1 MATPNSLPDSTV
13 QSTVASPALA
23 RRRPNERPK
32 GSLPTYSRPQT
43 YRSQNPPHALRT
55 SSLSTGR
62 YLSKGTK
69 DVLSRQHGV
78 DDETKQVPKGPEGVR
93 EGLREDTQDVL
104 DFLSNVA
111 ERAIHLRQRAEKL
124 SESATQERERIEGIA
139 TEECWNERSSG
150 QTTVKSQMGYLILSD
165 TEISWDGH
173 DAILY
178 SSQATARVGIRRA
191 PPDSGAPQ

>member
-1 MATPNSLPDSTV
+1 MATPNSPPDSTI

-55 SSLSTGR
+55 SSLLTGR

-78 DDETKQVPKGPEGVR
+78 DDETKQVPKRPEDVR
-93 EGLREDTQDVL
+93 DGLREDTQDVL
-104 DFLSNVA
+104 DFFSNLA
-111 ERAIHLRQRAEKL
+111 ERSIYLRQRAEKA
-124 SESATQERERIEGIA
+124 SDDITKERERFQGIVREELGKMDQNSKNIEKGF
-139 TEECWNERSSG
+139 
-150 QTTVKSQMGYLILSD
+150 QDYDQMVSEFESLKKAKAQ
-165 TEISWDGH
+165 EIHTSR
-173 DAILY
+173 
-178 SSQATARVGIRRA
+178 TAYRDLRREGRRA
-191 PPDSGAPQ
+191 APR